1 MAENTTIKKSGL
13 SLGLK
18 IALPVLALILT
29 LALFVFTDPTAV
41 FQRGLPPVEDLTITR
56 VEVVEGGFR
65 VQVYNDGPD
74 PVEIAQVLVDEA
86 YWQFTVNPDAVVPP
100 LGSRE
105 VFIPYPWVRYEAHVV
120 TLLTPAGMTFSAE
133 VPLAAP
139 LPGFGWNQFWAY
151 GLIGVFVGVV
161 PVILGMLW
169 FPALRQLDRRWLEA
183 VLALTLGLLV
193 FLLLDT
199 FLEAL
204 ELAREIPEFFQGV
217 PLAVLTGMLTWLL
230 LEAVGS
236 GSGKNAS
243 GERSG
248 LYLAGLIA
256 LGIGIHN
263 MGEGLVIGAAF
274 AAGESALGTFLVVG
288 FMLHNITE
296 GVGIAAPLLP
306 ADGEEGGARGVPGVL
321 TFLWL
326 ALLAGAPASI
336 GAWIGGFA
344 FSPVLATLF
353 FGVGLGAIWQVILA
367 VGGLLVRRAEQRE
380 SPVFSWPNL
389 AGFTLGVLVM
399 YLTGFLT

>member
-1 MAENTTIKKSGL
+1 MNKPANERSQSFPL
-13 SLGLK
+13 WLK
-18 IALPVLALILT
+18 VLLPVLALALT
-29 LALFVFTDPTAV
+29 LAAFVFTDPTAV
-41 FQRGLPPVEDLTITR
+41 FKRGLPPAEELAITR
-56 VEVVEGGFR
+56 VEVIEEGFR

-74 PVEIAQVLVDEA
+74 PVEIAQVLVDDA
-86 YWQFTVNPDAVVPP
+86 YWEFSVEPDSPVPP
-100 LGSRE
+100 LGRRE
-105 VFIPYPWVRYEAHVV
+105 VWIPYPWVRSEAHVI
-120 TLLTPAGMTFSAE
+120 TLLSPVGMTFSAE

-139 LPGFGWNQFWAY
+139 VPRFSWGQFWAY
-151 GLIGVFVGVV
+151 GLIGVFVGVI
-161 PVILGMLW
+161 PVVLGMLW

-204 ELAREIPEFFQGV
+204 ELARKIPNFFQGI
-217 PLAVLTGMLTWLL
+217 PLAVLAGLLTWLL

-236 GSGKNAS
+236 GSGKQAG

-256 LGIGIHN
+256 LGIGVHN
-263 MGEGLVIGAAF
+263 MGEGLAIGAAF
-274 AAGESALGTFLVVG
+274 ATGEAALGTFLVVG

-306 ADGEEGGARGVPGVL
+306 AGKEDQGRIPGVL
-321 TFLWL
+321 TFFWL
-326 ALLAGAPASI
+326 AVLAGVPASL

-353 FGVGLGAIWQVILA
+353 FGIGLGAIWQVILE
-367 VGGLLVRRAEQRE
+367 VGDLLVRRAERRGG
-380 SPVFSWPNL
+380 SVFSWLNL
-389 AGFTLGVLVM
+389 AGFSLGVLVM

>member
-1 MAENTTIKKSGL
+1 MNENKTSKKSEL
-13 SLGLK
+13 PLWLK
-18 IALPVLALILT
+18 ISLPVLALVIT
-29 LALFVFTDPTAV
+29 LALFVFMDPTAV
-41 FQRGLPPVEDLTITR
+41 FQRGLPPVEDLSITR
-56 VEVVEGGFR
+56 LQVVEEGFR

-74 PVEIAQVLVDEA
+74 PVTIAQVLVDDA
-86 YWQFTVNPDAVVPP
+86 YWQFTVNLDGTVPP
-100 LGSRE
+100 LGRRE
-105 VFIPYPWVRYEAHVV
+105 VFIPYPWVRYEAHQI
-120 TLLTPAGMTFSAE
+120 TLLTPAGMTFSEE

-139 LPGFGWNQFWAY
+139 VPGFGWNQFWSY
-151 GLIGVFVGVV
+151 GLIGVFVGVI

-199 FLEAL
+199 FLEVL
-204 ELAREIPEFFQGV
+204 ELARRIPDFFQGV
-217 PLAVLTGMLTWLL
+217 PLAVLAGMLTWLL
-230 LEAVGS
+230 LEAVDS
-236 GSGKNAS
+236 GSGKSIS

-248 LYLAGLIA
+248 VYLAALIA

-274 AAGESALGTFLVVG
+274 AAGEAALGTFLVVG

-306 ADGEEGGARGVPGVL
+306 AGGEESGDRGVPGLL

-326 ALLAGAPASI
+326 ALLAGVPASV

-344 FSPVLATLF
+344 YSPVLATLF
-353 FGVGLGAIWQVILA
+353 FGIGLGAIWQVILA
-367 VGGLLVRRAEQRE
+367 VGRLLVRRAEQRE

-389 AGFTLGVLVM
+389 AGFALGVLVM

>member
-1 MAENTTIKKSGL
+1 MNENKTSKKSEL
-13 SLGLK
+13 PLWLK
-18 IALPVLALILT
+18 ISLPVLALVIT
-29 LALFVFTDPTAV
+29 LALFVFMDPTAV
-41 FQRGLPPVEDLTITR
+41 FQRGLPPVEDLSITR
-56 VEVVEGGFR
+56 VQVVEEGFR

-74 PVEIAQVLVDEA
+74 PVTIAQVLVDDA
-86 YWQFTVNPDAVVPP
+86 YWQFTVNLDGTVPP
-100 LGSRE
+100 LGRRE
-105 VFIPYPWVRYEAHVV
+105 VFIPYPWVRYEAHQI
-120 TLLTPAGMTFSAE
+120 TLLTPAGMTFSEE

-139 LPGFGWNQFWAY
+139 VPGFGWNQFWSY
-151 GLIGVFVGVV
+151 GLIGVFVGVI

-199 FLEAL
+199 FLEVL
-204 ELAREIPEFFQGV
+204 ELARRIPDYFQGV
-217 PLAVLTGMLTWLL
+217 PLAVLAGMLTWLL
-230 LEAVGS
+230 LEAVDS
-236 GSGKNAS
+236 GSGKSIS

-248 LYLAGLIA
+248 VYLAALIA

-274 AAGESALGTFLVVG
+274 AAGEAALGTFLVMG

-306 ADGEEGGARGVPGVL
+306 AGGEESGDRGVPGLL

-326 ALLAGAPASI
+326 ALLAGVPASV

-344 FSPVLATLF
+344 YSPVLATLF
-353 FGVGLGAIWQVILA
+353 FGIGLGAIWQVILA
-367 VGGLLVRRAEQRE
+367 VGRLLVRRAEQRE

-389 AGFTLGVLVM
+389 AGFALGVLVM